1 MSKLNKHSSRLVFST
16 ESGRHCPDCGRAK
29 AQCQCKQAK
38 ANPEQGDG
46 IVRIRRE
53 TKGRGGKAVTTI
65 TGIPLAGPELKA
77 FAKSLKKVCGTGG
90 AIKDQT
96 VEIQGDQRDK
106 CRQALEKAGYTVK
119 LAGG

>member
-1 MSKLNKHSSRLVFST
+1 MSNSNKHSSRLVFST

-29 AQCQCKQAK
+29 AQCQCRQGKPK
-38 ANPEQGDG
+38 QGDG
-46 IVRIRRE
+46 IVRIGRE

-65 TGIPLAGPELKA
+65 SGIPLAGSELKA
-77 FAKSLKKVCGTGG
+77 LAKSLKKVCGTGG

-96 VEIQGDQRDK
+96 IEIQGDQRDK
-106 CRQALEKAGYTVK
+106 CKETLEKEGYTVK

>member
-1 MSKLNKHSSRLVFST
+1 MSKSKKDSSRLVFST

-29 AQCQCKQAK
+29 AQCQCNQASV
-38 ANPEQGDG
+38 ELGDG

-65 TGIPLAGPELKA
+65 SGIPLAGPELKA
-77 FAKSLKKVCGTGG
+77 LAKSLKKTCGTGG

-96 VEIQGDQRDK
+96 IEIQGDQRDK
-106 CRQALEKAGYTVK
+106 CRETLEKAGYTVK